1 MGLRLTFNLVLG
13 LATIAGLAI
22 ASFFMYGFLQQNA
35 RAEVLDRARIM
46 MQSAIAVR
54 GYTVQE
60 IRPLLALQQKRQ
72 FLPQTVPAYGA
83 RQYVTQLQKE
93 YPEYSYRE
101 ATLNPTNPADRASDW
116 EADIVNWFRNHEGET
131 ELIGERQTPTGP
143 ALYLGRPIKIGNPDC
158 LTCHTSPA
166 EAPPTMIEAYGPS
179 NGFGWKLNEIVGAQ
193 LVSVPMSLPLQH
205 ARQTF
210 VFVSGILVAVFVLV
224 VVLLNIVLSRLVIGP
239 IERMADK
246 ANQISMGALAVE
258 ELDVKGAREITAL
271 GQSFNRMHR
280 SLASAVKMLDET
292 GA

>member
-224 VVLLNIVLSRLVIGP
+224 VVLLKYRAEPPG
-239 IERMADK
+239 
-246 ANQISMGALAVE
+246 
-258 ELDVKGAREITAL
+258 
-271 GQSFNRMHR
+271 HR
-280 SLASAVKMLDET
+280 SDRTHGRQGQPDQHGRAGGGGTRCQGRPRNHRPGAVLQPHAPQPGQRRENA
-292 GA
+292 G